1 MQVSFV
7 LAIFIATVNLKS
19 FFMKQTYA
27 LLLCVF
33 AYSIANAQVKKGDI
47 VLGGNLGY
55 SDQAQTV
62 LTSPPQTTKSTLLD
76 VNPSIG
82 KAIRDN
88 LVLGI
93 DIAYFH
99 STSSQ
104 NPAYTS
110 SISQT
115 GNGFL
120 AGVFLRRYKP
130 IGAGFSLFGEA
141 ELSGNYSHSTAEMPS
156 NAQFAE
162 TSDHSN
168 GFGFTLQVYPGIAYA
183 LNRRWQLET
192 SLPNFLSINY
202 IHDKETQQYNT
213 QAAQSTSDHS
223 FNISSSLTGNDEFTV
238 GVRYFIG
245 G

>member
-1 MQVSFV
+1 
-7 LAIFIATVNLKS
+7 
-19 FFMKQTYA
+19 MKQAYA

-33 AYSIANAQVKKGDI
+33 VYSIANAQVKKGDI

-55 SDQAQTV
+55 SNQSQSALV
-62 LTSPPQTTKSTLLD
+62 SPPETTKSNSLNI
-76 VNPSIG
+76 NPSIG

-104 NPAYTS
+104 NPAATS
-110 SISQT
+110 SITQNE
-115 GNGFL
+115 NGFL

-130 IGAGFSLFGEA
+130 IGAGFSLFGQA

-156 NAQFAE
+156 TAQFAE

-168 GFGFTLQVYPGIAYA
+168 GFGFTLQLYPGIAYA

-192 SLPNFLSINY
+192 SLPNFFSINY
-202 IHDKETQQYNT
+202 NHYKETQQYNT
-213 QAAQSTSDHS
+213 QPAQSTSDHS
-223 FNISSSLTGNDEFTV
+223 FSISSSLTGSDEFTV